1 MSRIGKMPVSIP
13 SGVSVTVAKHFVQV
27 KGPKG
32 ELSLTHH
39 ELVKVSLKEAFVVVE
54 RVDDSKLSR
63 SLHGLTRTLIS
74 NMIEGVTKG
83 FEKRLEIHGVGYR
96 AQVVG
101 SKLSLTLGF
110 SHPVDLDIPEGVTIK
125 MDDKNKNE
133 VIITG
138 IDKHLVG
145 QVSANIRLLK
155 KPEPYKGKGIRYK
168 GEHVRRK
175 AGKAAKKA

>member
-1 MSRIGKMPVSIP
+1 MSRIGKVPVNLP
-13 SGVSVTVAKHFVQV
+13 SGVSVKIADRFIEV

-32 ELSLTHH
+32 ELNFTHH
-39 ELVKVSLKEAFVVVE
+39 ELVNVSVKDTLIAVE
-54 RVDDSKLSR
+54 RVNESKLSR
-63 SLHGLTRTLIS
+63 SLHGLTRTLVS
-74 NMIEGVTKG
+74 NMIHGVTKG

-96 AQVVG
+96 AQVSG
-101 SKLSLTLGF
+101 SKLNLTLGF
-110 SHPVDLDIPEGVTIK
+110 SHPVELDVPQGIVVK

-133 VIITG
+133 IIVTG

-168 GEHVRRK
+168 DEYVRRK